1 MIVEYHRYSYGP
13 LDDSRVPKVW
23 LGGQNMIVEYHRYSY
38 GPLDDSRVPK
48 VWLGGQ

>member
-1 MIVEYHRYSYGP
+1 MARA
-13 LDDSRVPKVW
+13 
-23 LGGQNMIVEYHRYSY
+23 QNMIVEYHRYSY